1 MVSRFA
7 LRIIIAAHFGCNDL
21 LGFVVDDSNLN
32 SPLSALTSHMIRKNW
47 HVPVRLYAIRLL
59 YRPWLLA
66 GEYQSGTLSMSPRSC
81 SIS

>member
-7 LRIIIAAHFGCNDL
+7 LRIIIAAHLGCNDL
-21 LGFVVDDSNLN
+21 LGLVVDDSDVN
-32 SPLSALTSHMIRKNW
+32 SPLTSHMIRKKW

-66 GEYQSGTLSMSPRSC
+66 GEYQGGTLSMSPRSC

>member
-7 LRIIIAAHFGCNDL
+7 LRIIITAHFGCNQDL
-21 LGFVVDDSNLN
+21 LGLVVDDSDVN
-32 SPLSALTSHMIRKNW
+32 SPLTSHMICKNW
-47 HVPVRLYAIRLL
+47 HVPVSLYAIRLL